1 MFQCRWVK
9 KCEHQLQLANKS
21 LSSSL
26 YQQHI
31 HCSKDHIHYE
41 SQKMN
46 KHTSFSNLSAVSCRT
61 EATAAVCFPVCN
73 KKNPRLTV
81 SGQAQDIPTSTC
93 NCQVIPKSSPVAD
106 QLSAFSALTLLVW
119 HQEEHEACK
128 NWVMRCRCGYLSATK
143 CRLLAYGQADTTAS
157 QNPIISCLI

>member
-61 EATAAVCFPVCN
+61 EATAAVCVPVCN
-73 KKNPRLTV
+73 KKT
-81 SGQAQDIPTSTC
+81 
-93 NCQVIPKSSPVAD
+93 
-106 QLSAFSALTLLVW
+106 LVW
-119 HQEEHEACK
+119 QYLVKLKTYPHQLVTVKSYLNLVQLQINSVPLVLWHCWFGIRK
-128 NWVMRCRCGYLSATK
+128 SMRPVKIEWWGVGVVICLQQSA
-143 CRLLAYGQADTTAS
+143 D
-157 QNPIISCLI
+157 CLHMVKLIPLHPKIP